1 MKFSRLTAFN
11 PGTRLAL
18 LDQATVSGSNFLLGV
33 ILLRALGAE
42 RFGQYA
48 LLWLGALL
56 AAALHQAL
64 VTTPMLTLGA
74 KESGTAA
81 GSYDQAVTVLS
92 QLGTLSL
99 MLLAGLLLQLGP
111 LLGLPVLAPALKL
124 SFVLG
129 MGAWLLQDRYRRA
142 LLLRQQGRAA
152 WLRDL
157 LAYGG
162 LLAGTGLLWA
172 LGLLSLPRF
181 FGLMALCFGLAALHR
196 PQWPA
201 ADILRQVWQRHF
213 AFGRWLAAN
222 ALLQFF
228 SGNFFTLALAATAGA
243 AAVGIVRMVQQLMG
257 LLHVLFLVL
266 EQVVPP
272 QAARAWQADG
282 LPGLRQYLLAVSLR
296 AGLGLALILAVVA
309 GGSSLWLRWLY
320 GVEYAQYGG
329 FLAAY
334 AAAYLFIF
342 PGYPLR
348 FALRTLERTQPL
360 FWAYVLSAGVSVL
373 IAPPLV
379 AAWGIYAVVA
389 GVVLTQVLMQGI
401 YVLGLV
407 PPARGMPAPR
417 PARRAK

>member
-1 MKFSRLTAFN
+1 MKRLSLTGMN
-11 PGTRLAL
+11 PTTRLAL

-33 ILLRALGAE
+33 ILLRALGSE
-42 RFGQYA
+42 GFGQYA
-48 LLWLGALL
+48 LLWMGAML

-64 VTTPMLTLGA
+64 ITTPMLTLGA
-74 KESGTAA
+74 KESGEAA
-81 GSYDQAVTVLS
+81 RRYDQAVTRLSLAGVL
-92 QLGTLSL
+92 LL
-99 MLLAGLLLQLGP
+99 MLLAGLILGLGP
-111 LLGLPVLAPALKL
+111 RLGLPALPGDLQL

-129 MGAWLLQDRYRRA
+129 MGAWLLQDRYRRG
-142 LLLRQQGRAA
+142 LLLRQRGQAA

-162 LLAGTGLLWA
+162 LLAGTVALWA
-172 LGLLSLPRF
+172 LDALTLSRF
-181 FGLMALCFGLAALHR
+181 FGLMAISFGLAALHR
-196 PQWPA
+196 PGWPGRASLA
-201 ADILRQVWQRHF
+201 AVWRRHL

-243 AAVGIVRMVQQLMG
+243 AAVGIVRMVQQPMG

-272 QAARAWQADG
+272 QAARALHADG
-282 LPGLRQYLLAVSLR
+282 PAGLQQYLLRVSLR
-296 AGLGLALILAVVA
+296 AGLGLALVLAVMA
-309 GGSSLWLRWLY
+309 GGSSLWLRLLY
-320 GVEYAQYGG
+320 GAEYGQYGL

-348 FALRTLERTQPL
+348 FALRSLERTQPL

-379 AAWGIYAVVA
+379 AAWGMFAVVA
-389 GVVLTQVLMQGI
+389 GVILTQVLMQAV
-401 YVLGLV
+401 YVAGLLR
-407 PPARGMPAPR
+407 PQARFLPQ
-417 PARRAK
+417 